1 MKNMKWCLLFMFL
14 FFLAVFVFYF
24 TYNKINNI
32 VIKCNLEIS
41 NDLYRNNIP
50 YKTFSAKISTEIS
63 HVAQYKSIRVDY
75 PNVDNL
81 GLITKHI
88 TSSLLSETEKDTNS
102 IYIKSL
108 EIDIDPQEMSY
119 QKIRELL
126 KDQFIEVKLETVRGK
141 VIIKKYSIGNLLK
154 DNTTP

>member
-1 MKNMKWCLLFMFL
+1 MKNMKWCLLFMLL

-24 TYNKINNI
+24 TYNNINNI

-50 YKTFSAKISTEIS
+50 YETFSAKISTEIS
-63 HVAQYKSIRVDY
+63 HIEKYKSIRVDY

-88 TSSLLSETEKDTNS
+88 TSSLLSETEKDTNN

-108 EIDIDPQEMSY
+108 EIDIDPQGMSY

-126 KDQFIEVKLETVRGK
+126 MNQFIEVTLESISGK
-141 VIIKKYSIGNLLK
+141 ESIKKYSIGELLK
-154 DNTTP
+154 DKTNL